1 MSYPALFVL
10 CGLLMA
16 MSFVA
21 FCLAFDRDDEPYPS
35 VAKVSRKD
43 VA

>member
-1 MSYPALFVL
+1 MSYPALLLL

-16 MSFVA
+16 MSAVA
-21 FCLAFDRDDEPYPS
+21 FWLAFDCDDEPYPS